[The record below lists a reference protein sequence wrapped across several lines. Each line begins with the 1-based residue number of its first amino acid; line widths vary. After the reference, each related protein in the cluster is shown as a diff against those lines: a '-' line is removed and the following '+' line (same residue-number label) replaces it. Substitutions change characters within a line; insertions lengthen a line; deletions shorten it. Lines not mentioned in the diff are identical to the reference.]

1 MMIIMT
7 TALLMKNLYQAF
19 LMTNR
24 FHQHSFLTLLIVI
37 DFMTSR
43 LFIIAILATSHMQ
56 NIVQGQLCLLNAEAR
71 RKNEKI
77 SRVYAFIFFC
87 LVLLVCLIA
96 NPLGIIYK
104 MVTYT
109 I

>member
-1 MMIIMT
+1 MNFLIKNEMISGGKISYGIIQGLEGILMMIIMT

-24 FHQHSFLTLLIVI
+24 FHQHSFLTPLIVI

-56 NIVQGQLCLLNAEAR
+56 NIVQGQFSCL
-71 RKNEKI
+71 K
-77 SRVYAFIFFC
+77 
-87 LVLLVCLIA
+87 LLIKLITSDD
-96 NPLGIIYK
+96 K
-104 MVTYT
+104 DKDD
-109 I
+109 